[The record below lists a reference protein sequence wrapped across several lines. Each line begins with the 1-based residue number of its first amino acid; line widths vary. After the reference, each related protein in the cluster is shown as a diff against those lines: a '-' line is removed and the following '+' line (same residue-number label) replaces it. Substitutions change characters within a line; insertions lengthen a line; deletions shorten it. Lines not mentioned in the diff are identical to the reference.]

1 MKRTILIEMSG
12 KITIRKE
19 GKKTIEAPT
28 RAEIRKNL
36 EKGAELRL
44 LFTPLVN
51 GKRRT
56 TKQFFDWYKKE
67 MKTREVE
74 DRKEKMRSDFRF
86 ADTAKKI
93 SSYGFKKEEVKEL
106 LNGLEVLHDNVGWDL
121 DDMGV
126 LKELPYENIKKFATR
141 AVAEWLSAN
150 FWELRG
156 GVGRFF
162 SREYRSY
169 HSLEEAI
176 EIAKRDRVDAV
187 HLKQRLQSSLEKRK
201 EGKET
206 REERIGDFLL
216 RHGVIGLEHGEPR
229 IIKRELW
236 EKCSKELGL
245 KEEKRVELS
254 RTLGAYRGKEFSL
267 LDSLEF
273 ELSREDQAAHGL
285 GKFDC
290 HLAGGAVTIKG
301 YKRVDHV
308 FLRDAWTEYNENG
321 ELFSLYEKNQENWFE
336 GCRVD
341 TVAEAEYIGLAV
353 LRLGQISNWHHF
365 EVVAS
370 GKFEVTEVTLDF
382 GSYISSEEDEF
393 FAAKDSLEFTKY
405 LEGRGIKVTN
415 WTRCPEIVF
424 DAAKALIEYEKEEKE
439 IGWYESLVPANSKVA
454 LWD

>member
-1 MKRTILIEMSG
+1 MKREITIKMNG
-12 KITIRKE
+12 KITIRRE

-44 LFTPLVN
+44 LFTPLVKAK
-51 GKRRT
+51 KRT
-56 TKQFFDWYKKE
+56 AKQFFDWYKKE
-67 MKTREVE
+67 MKVREVKE
-74 DRKEKMRSDFRF
+74 RKEKMRRDFGSE
-86 ADTAKKI
+86 DTAKKI
-93 SSYGFKKEEVKEL
+93 SSYGFKKEEVKEFL
-106 LNGLEVLHDNVGWDL
+106 CDLRVLYRHCGWAL
-121 DDMGV
+121 DDMGI
-126 LKELPYENIKKFATR
+126 LKELPYEEIKKFNEDT
-141 AVAEWLSAN
+141 VAKWLSVN
-150 FWELRG
+150 FWELKG

-176 EIAKRDRVDAV
+176 EIAKKNRVDV
-187 HLKQRLQSSLEKRK
+187 IDLKQRLQSSLRKRK
-201 EGKET
+201 EKKET

-216 RHGVIGLEHGEPR
+216 RHGVIGLENGEPR
-229 IIKRELW
+229 IFKRELW

-285 GKFDC
+285 GKFDS
-290 HLAGGAVTIKG
+290 HLAGGEVTIKG
-301 YKRVDHV
+301 YKKIDHV
-308 FLRDAWTEYNENG
+308 FLRDAWTEYNEEG

-336 GCRVD
+336 GYRVD

-382 GSYISSEEDEF
+382 GRYISSEEDEF

-424 DAAKALIEYEKEEKE
+424 DAAKALIEYEEEEKE
-439 IGWYESLVPANSKVA
+439 TSWYESLVPANSKIS

>member
-1 MKRTILIEMSG
+1 MKREIFVLIDG
-12 KITIRKE
+12 KIEIRRE
-19 GKKTIEAPT
+19 GKKTLTSPT

-36 EKGAELRL
+36 EKGAELKL
-44 LFTPLVN
+44 LFTPKIKTK
-51 GKRRT
+51 KRT
-56 TKQFFDWYKKE
+56 AKQFFDWYKKE
-67 MKTREVE
+67 MKVRRVE
-74 DRKEKMRSDFRF
+74 ERKRKMEDDYHFHER
-86 ADTAKKI
+86 AKKI
-93 SSYGFKKEEVKEL
+93 STYGFKKEEVKEFVVNL
-106 LNGLEVLHDNVGWDL
+106 KALFGYYGWDL
-121 DDMGV
+121 DDLGI
-126 LKELPYENIKKFATR
+126 LKDLPYEKIKKFHERT
-141 AVAEWLSAN
+141 VAEWLSAN
-150 FWELRG
+150 FWELKG
-156 GVGRFF
+156 GVGRSFYK
-162 SREYRSY
+162 EYKSY

-176 EIAKRDRVDAV
+176 ELAKKGRVDV
-187 HLKQRLQSSLEKRK
+187 VDLKQRLQSSIEKRREK
-201 EGKET
+201 KET
-206 REERIGDFLL
+206 REERIEDFLL

-229 IIKRELW
+229 ILKRELW

-285 GKFDC
+285 GKFDS
-290 HLAGGAVTIKG
+290 HLAGGEVTIKG
-301 YKRVDHV
+301 YKKIDHV

-321 ELFSLYEKNQENWFE
+321 ELFSLYEKNQESWFE

-393 FAAKDSLEFTKY
+393 FAAKNSLEFESY
-405 LEGRGIKVTN
+405 LVERGIKVTN
-415 WTRCPEIVF
+415 WTRCPEVVF
-424 DAAKALIEYEKEEKE
+424 DAAKALIEYEKEEKR
-439 IGWYESLVPANSKVA
+439 ISWYESLVPANSKIS